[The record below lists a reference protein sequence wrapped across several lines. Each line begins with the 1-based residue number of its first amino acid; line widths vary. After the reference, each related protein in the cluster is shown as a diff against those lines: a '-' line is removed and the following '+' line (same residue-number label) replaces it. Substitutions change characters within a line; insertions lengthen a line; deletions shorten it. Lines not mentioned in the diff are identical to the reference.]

1 MLQTPLRRLAA
12 TDATLLP
19 SHKPPGTRG
28 LILAAALKL
37 FAERGFAGASIRE
50 LADVVGIQ
58 PASLYAH
65 YPSKE
70 HMLAAL
76 CRIGQ
81 EEQLRRIRRAL
92 QSCGEEPRDQVT
104 AYVRGHVSLHTAF
117 PMLAVVANA
126 ELHEL
131 SPALSAAATG
141 LRQQSVQMLTDIV
154 QRGVQ
159 QRVFNVPDV
168 WLAVAAIGAMGLGVA
183 YWYTPKHELDARFV
197 AEVYCE
203 YALRILGGLRSGQ
216 ARLSTPEHA

>member
-1 MLQTPLRRLAA
+1 MLQTTLRRLAA

-19 SHKPPGTRG
+19 AHKPPGTRG

-37 FAERGFAGASIRE
+37 FAERGFTGASIRD
-50 LADVVGIQ
+50 LADGVGIQ

-70 HMLAAL
+70 HVLAAL
-76 CRIGQ
+76 CRIGH

-92 QSCGEEPRDQVT
+92 QSCGDDPCEQVT
-104 AYVRGHVSLHTAF
+104 AYVRENIGVHTAF

-131 SPALSAAATG
+131 SPELSAAATG
-141 LRQQSVQMLTDIV
+141 LRQQSVQILTDIV

-159 QRVFNVPDV
+159 HGVFNVPDV
-168 WLAVAAIGAMGLGVA
+168 SLAVAAIGAMGLGVA
-183 YWYTPKHELDARFV
+183 YWYTPKHELSARFV
-197 AEVYCE
+197 AEVYSE
-203 YALRILGGLRSGQ
+203 YALRILVAPG
-216 ARLSTPEHA
+216 ARKRA